1 MYTLTKD
8 NVAAKTGL
16 HDTFDGKAT
25 AFDFVGGKYRLTK
38 ENACVCEISGDL
50 SVAVSSETKKC
61 DFSGG
66 IDAAVTAL
74 SKVYS
79 SGAESPA
86 AFSINVF
93 SDDDEKAKEGLL
105 GAMTA
110 AKNLGI
116 SVSDVNV
123 EKGSSNAITVVATA
137 FTSGNGAIS
146 STFSKRANF

>member
-1 MYTLTKD
+1 MS
-8 NVAAKTGL
+8 
-16 HDTFDGKAT
+16 
-25 AFDFVGGKYRLTK
+25 
-38 ENACVCEISGDL
+38 EILGDL

-86 AFSINVF
+86 AFSLNVF
-93 SDDDEKAKEGLL
+93 SDDEKAKEGLL
-105 GAMTA
+105 GAMTV

-123 EKGSSNAITVVATA
+123 ENGSSNAITVVATA
-137 FTSGNGAIS
+137 FTSGSGAIS
-146 STFSKRANF
+146 STFSKKANF

>member
-38 ENACVCEISGDL
+38 EKLFRERNLGRFVRRRFVRNEE
-50 SVAVSSETKKC
+50 VRF
-61 DFSGG
+61 FSGG

-93 SDDDEKAKEGLL
+93 SDDDEKGKRRLARRDDGGK
-105 GAMTA
+105 
-110 AKNLGI
+110 KI
-116 SVSDVNV
+116 S
-123 EKGSSNAITVVATA
+123 EYRCPT
-137 FTSGNGAIS
+137 
-146 STFSKRANF
+146 